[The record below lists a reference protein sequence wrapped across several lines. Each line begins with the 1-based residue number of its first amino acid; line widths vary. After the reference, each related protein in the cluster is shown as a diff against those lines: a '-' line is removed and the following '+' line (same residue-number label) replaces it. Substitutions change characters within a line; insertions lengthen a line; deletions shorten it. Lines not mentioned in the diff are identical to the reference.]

1 MHVWMHCLDRPRDE
15 SETVPDFDS
24 HMGLPPNPSPT
35 RHPYSHITL
44 PHPSSPFPRPFP
56 AFPRLSRF
64 PYVACEV
71 LCTEV
76 GLVLDQ
82 VINAHMVAV
91 FSILDTSEAI
101 NPRLA
106 GYFDK
111 VSKRVVSW
119 TITTHVCSSDSNTS
133 NAPPPPPAINHEHPL
148 LIVSPPFQPSFLPF
162 PLHPLGDPNPASAQ
176 PRCGPRIRKRA
187 PGTTAASGIPHAL
200 HVGGA
205 GPDEAAQG

>member
-1 MHVWMHCLDRPRDE
+1 MSGCIVLIGPATSPKVCQIL
-15 SETVPDFDS
+15 TVIWAS
-24 HMGLPPNPSPT
+24 HLT
-35 RHPYSHITL
+35 RL
-44 PHPSSPFPRPFP
+44 PHVTHTPTSPFLALSPPFPRPFP

-119 TITTHVCSSDSNTS
+119 TITTHVCSSLCRF
-133 NAPPPPPAINHEHPL
+133 IRLEH
-148 LIVSPPFQPSFLPF
+148 F
-162 PLHPLGDPNPASAQ
+162 
-176 PRCGPRIRKRA
+176 
-187 PGTTAASGIPHAL
+187 
-200 HVGGA
+200 
-205 GPDEAAQG
+205 